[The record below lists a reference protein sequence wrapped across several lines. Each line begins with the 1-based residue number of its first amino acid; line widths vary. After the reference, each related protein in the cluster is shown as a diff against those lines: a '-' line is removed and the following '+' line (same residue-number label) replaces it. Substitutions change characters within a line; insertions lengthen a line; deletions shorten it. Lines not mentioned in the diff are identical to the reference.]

1 VLSDESIRRKLLEN
15 KNLLGTLVTGLRQRK
30 SRKYSATLVTRFRE
44 CDSMLCSILSDVE
57 HEFGR
62 ESLVFSAWLSHQR
75 RMGLDVANRQDETI
89 ASQSRQEVDR
99 YRQIRESRSLFSDFD
114 DAFRQLERLVE
125 VLTPDLEDVFR
136 DEDPQVTVDRTAG
149 SNEDVYALASEKYN
163 LISKKLL
170 PRLNRLVSESPP
182 EVVQGAEKR
191 IQQFRTS
198 DMMNRFLLVLASKQS
213 TTSVNEP
220 EKDYDDWF

>member
-1 VLSDESIRRKLLEN
+1 
-15 KNLLGTLVTGLRQRK
+15 
-30 SRKYSATLVTRFRE
+30 
-44 CDSMLCSILSDVE
+44 MLCSILSDVE